1 MLTWNIYYENFNAKR
16 IETFN
21 IFSHYRFWEDCI
33 ENKKK
38 NKKDKDNFVKQLRQ
52 DLMYYFWSKCE
63 WEIVLTSWPERKDF
77 KDKKIDVFEQIE
89 LNWDRFVDYV
99 WNNIKDIKK
108 EIK

>member
-16 IETFN
+16 IESFN
-21 IFSHYRFWEDCI
+21 IFAHYRFWEDCI

-38 NKKDKDNFVKQLRQ
+38 NKNDKDNFVKQLRQ
-52 DLMYYFWSKCE
+52 DLMYYYWGKSE

-77 KDKKIDVFEQIE
+77 KEKKIDVFEQIDI
-89 LNWDRFVDYV
+89 NWDRFVDYI